1 MADANPSELD
11 QLRQENARLI
21 GLLEAHGIAW
31 RSGEPGPT
39 EPAPSGEGDS
49 EAAPAKGPSSTQEKV
64 TLFRSLFR
72 GRDNVYALRWQSSS
86 GRSGYAPACANEW
99 RPGLCEKPRIS
110 CRDCNHRELQ
120 PLSDAAIYGH
130 LAGEHTVGLYPLLE
144 NDHCHLLAVD
154 FDEQDWRDD
163 ARAFLRSCRQLAVP
177 AALEI
182 SRSGEGAHAWVF
194 FEEAVAAREARQLGA
209 ALISH
214 TCNATRQLQLSSYDR
229 LFPNQ
234 DTLPKGGFGN
244 LIALPLQK
252 EARQR
257 GCSVFVDDDLKPYPD
272 QWVYLASLQ
281 RLSLTGVQS
290 VIQGATG
297 GGHPLDLAFIDEE
310 DLETPWKQRSA
321 PTKLSGPLP
330 ASLNLTLADRLY
342 VERSG
347 LPQPLLNRLIRLA
360 AFANPAF
367 YKAQAMRLSVWGK
380 PRVIGCAEN
389 FPQHIA
395 LPRGCLEPVQT
406 LLREQGIGWELVDE
420 RHNGSPLELM
430 FAGQLRSDQEA
441 AVEAM
446 LRHDIGVLQ
455 APTAFGKTVVA
466 AAILARRG
474 VNTLM
479 LVHRAELLRQWQ
491 ERLQTFLDVP
501 PEAIG
506 CIGGGK
512 AKPTGQLDIAVMQS
526 LVCKGEVNP
535 LVQTYGQVIVDECH
549 HIAAASFE
557 AILRQVKARYVL
569 GLSAT
574 LLRRDGLQPILFM
587 QCGPIRHI
595 AQRPAGSPQILEL
608 VSRTHQLEG
617 LPTNLPIQELMRRL
631 AEDPRRT
638 ERIVEEALACWGDG
652 RSLLLL
658 SERTDHITTI
668 AAALA
673 GEVPNLFLLHG
684 RLSARQRSATLAA
697 LEALPPDAP
706 RIVLATGRLVGEGFD
721 HPPLNTLLLAMPV
734 SWKGTLQQYAG
745 RLHRQQSGKTSVRI
759 IDWLDLGHPIT
770 QRMWERRL
778 RGYRAMGY
786 ALLADQLSMASA

>member
-1 MADANPSELD
+1 MADADSSELD

-31 RSGEPGPT
+31 RSSEPAPT

-49 EAAPAKGPSSTQEKV
+49 KADPAKGTSSTQEKV
-64 TLFRSLFR
+64 ALFRSLFR
-72 GRDNVYALRWQSSS
+72 GRDDVYALRWQSSS
-86 GRSGYAPACANEW
+86 GRSGYGPACANEW
-99 RPGLCEKPRIS
+99 RPGLCEKPRVS

-182 SRSGEGAHAWVF
+182 SRSGEGAHVWVF
-194 FEEAVAAREARQLGA
+194 FEEAVLARQARQLGA

-310 DLETPWKQRSA
+310 DLETPWKQHPA

-347 LPQPLLNRLIRLA
+347 LPQSLLNRLIRLA
-360 AFANPAF
+360 AFANPGF
-367 YKAQAMRLSVWGK
+367 YKAQAMRLSVWDK

-420 RHNGSPLELM
+420 RQNGSPLELV
-430 FAGQLRSDQEA
+430 FTGQLRDDQET
-441 AVEAM
+441 AVDAM

-474 VNTLM
+474 VNTLV

-491 ERLQTFLDVP
+491 ERLQAFLDVA

-526 LVCKGEVNP
+526 LVRKGEVNP

-557 AILRQVKARYVL
+557 AILRHVKARYVL

-617 LPTNLPIQELMRRL
+617 LPTDLPIQELMRRL

-721 HPPLNTLLLAMPV
+721 HPPLSTLLLAMPV

>member
-1 MADANPSELD
+1 MADSVSSGLD
-11 QLRQENARLI
+11 QLRRENARLI
-21 GLLEAHGIAW
+21 ELLEAHGIAW
-31 RSGEPGPT
+31 RFSEPAPT
-39 EPAPSGEGDS
+39 EPAPFA
-49 EAAPAKGPSSTQEKV
+49 EADPAKGPSSTQEKV
-64 TLFRSLFR
+64 ALFRRLFR
-72 GRDNVYALRWQSSS
+72 GRDDVYALRWQSSS

-120 PLSDAAIYGH
+120 PLSDGAIYGH

-144 NDHCHLLAVD
+144 NDHCHLLAID

-214 TCNATRQLQLSSYDR
+214 TCKATRQLQLSSYDR

-252 EARQR
+252 KARQQ
-257 GCSVFVDDDLKPYPD
+257 GCSVFVDTNLQPYPD

-281 RLSLTGVQS
+281 RLSLTALQT
-290 VIQGATG
+290 VIQNATG

-310 DLETPWKQRSA
+310 DLATPWKQRPA

-342 VERSG
+342 VERSE

-367 YKAQAMRLSVWGK
+367 YKAQAMRLSVWDK
-380 PRVIGCAEN
+380 PRVIGCAET

-406 LLREQGIGWELVDE
+406 LLRDQGIGWELVDE
-420 RHNGSPLELM
+420 RQLGSPLELV
-430 FAGQLRSDQEA
+430 FTGQLRDDQEA

-474 VNTLM
+474 VNTLV
-479 LVHRAELLRQWQ
+479 LVIA
-491 ERLQTFLDVP
+491 P
-501 PEAIG
+501 SCCAN
-506 CIGGGK
+506 GK
-512 AKPTGQLDIAVMQS
+512 SGSTPFWMS
-526 LVCKGEVNP
+526 
-535 LVQTYGQVIVDECH
+535 
-549 HIAAASFE
+549 
-557 AILRQVKARYVL
+557 
-569 GLSAT
+569 
-574 LLRRDGLQPILFM
+574 LLRRSVASVEAKPS
-587 QCGPIRHI
+587 P
-595 AQRPAGSPQILEL
+595 PANSTSP
-608 VSRTHQLEG
+608 
-617 LPTNLPIQELMRRL
+617 
-631 AEDPRRT
+631 
-638 ERIVEEALACWGDG
+638 
-652 RSLLLL
+652 
-658 SERTDHITTI
+658 
-668 AAALA
+668 
-673 GEVPNLFLLHG
+673 
-684 RLSARQRSATLAA
+684 
-697 LEALPPDAP
+697 
-706 RIVLATGRLVGEGFD
+706 
-721 HPPLNTLLLAMPV
+721 
-734 SWKGTLQQYAG
+734 
-745 RLHRQQSGKTSVRI
+745 
-759 IDWLDLGHPIT
+759 
-770 QRMWERRL
+770 
-778 RGYRAMGY
+778 
-786 ALLADQLSMASA
+786 